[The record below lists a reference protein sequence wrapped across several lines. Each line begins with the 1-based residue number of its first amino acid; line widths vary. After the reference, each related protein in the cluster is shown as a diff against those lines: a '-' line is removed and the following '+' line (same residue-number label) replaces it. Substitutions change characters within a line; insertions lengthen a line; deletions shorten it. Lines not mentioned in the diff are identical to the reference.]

1 VRDTGEMFKLIENL
15 NFFEKVNLY
24 ISIYSNV
31 DAGIGDIKFSEKY
44 KISAERVGREI
55 ITDIKNSVRPY
66 SFSKRRKLI
75 RS

>member
-31 DAGIGDIKFSEKY
+31 DAGIGDIKFYFTRILTIYTK
-44 KISAERVGREI
+44 
-55 ITDIKNSVRPY
+55 
-66 SFSKRRKLI
+66 FLSKSRLI
-75 RS
+75 NKPLQYIATF